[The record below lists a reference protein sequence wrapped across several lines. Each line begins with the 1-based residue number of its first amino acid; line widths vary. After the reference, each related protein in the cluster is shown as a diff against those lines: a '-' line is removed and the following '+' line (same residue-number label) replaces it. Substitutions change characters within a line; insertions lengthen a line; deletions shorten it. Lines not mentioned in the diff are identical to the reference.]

1 MQSNKIT
8 EWQTI
13 TKRIHL
19 RNKNIVIKSL
29 LTFFLKN
36 TLACSQGNI
45 SLLRIIA
52 KLFTAIYS
60 KVQKLFRKCFSMWSP
75 PSRSLVT
82 YTLLLWV
89 FTTRRVCIILVPSL
103 LQLLFYNSSSNINES
118 NNDDDNDK
126 TSILKHAE
134 SYS

>member
-19 RNKNIVIKSL
+19 RNKNIVKSL
-29 LTFFLKN
+29 LTFFGEKHLVAK
-36 TLACSQGNI
+36 AI
-45 SLLRIIA
+45 SLLRITT

-60 KVQKLFRKCFSMWSP
+60 KVQKLFRKCFPLWGP

-82 YTLLLWV
+82 YTLLPWV
-89 FTTRRVCIILVPSL
+89 FTTRTVCIILVPSL

-118 NNDDDNDK
+118 KNDDDNDK

>member
-13 TKRIHL
+13 TNPIHL
-19 RNKNIVIKSL
+19 RNKNIVKSL
-29 LTFFLKN
+29 LFFCEKHLV
-36 TLACSQGNI
+36 ARAI
-45 SLLRIIA
+45 SLLRIIT

-60 KVQKLFRKCFSMWSP
+60 KVQKLFRKCFSLWGP
-75 PSRSLVT
+75 LSRSLVT
-82 YTLLLWV
+82 YTLLPWV
-89 FTTRRVCIILVPSL
+89 FTTRRVCIILLPSL
-103 LQLLFYNSSSNINES
+103 LQLLFYNSSSNINGS
-118 NNDDDNDK
+118 NNDYDNDK